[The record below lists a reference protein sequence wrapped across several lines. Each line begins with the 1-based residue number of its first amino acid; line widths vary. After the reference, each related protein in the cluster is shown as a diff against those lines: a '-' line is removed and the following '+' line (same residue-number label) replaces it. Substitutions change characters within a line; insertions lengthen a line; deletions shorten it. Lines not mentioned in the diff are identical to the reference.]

1 MQLSALSGIGDV
13 AQGDD
18 IADLIAGSLGEIRLE
33 AQDVIVVAQ
42 KIVSKS
48 EGRLVDLQ
56 DVSPSQA
63 ARDLAATTGKDA
75 RLVELVLGEASGV
88 VRAAAGVLIVRH
100 RLGLVMANAGID
112 QSNLSRDTPG
122 EWVLLLPVDPDA
134 SARAIREGLRA
145 RTGVAPAVVISD
157 SFGRP
162 WRLGSVNV
170 AIGVA
175 GLPALADRRGEADR
189 YGRRLEATEVALAD
203 AVAGAAGLVMGEGAE
218 GLPVVHLRGLRWA
231 ESDAGSA
238 ALLRSAEQ
246 DLFR

>member
-1 MQLSALSGIGDV
+1 MQLRALSGIGDV
-13 AQGDD
+13 KRGDD
-18 IADLIAGSLGEIRLE
+18 IAGLIAGSLGGIRLE

-48 EGRLVDLQ
+48 EGRLVDLRN
-56 DVSPSQA
+56 VSPSQA
-63 ARDLAATTGKDA
+63 ALDLAATTGKDA
-75 RLVELVLGEASGV
+75 RLVELILAEASGV

-112 QSNLSRDTPG
+112 QSNLSRDVPG

-134 SARAIREGLRA
+134 SARTIREGLRA
-145 RTGVAPAVVISD
+145 HTGVAPAVVISD

-175 GLPALADRRGEADR
+175 GLPALVDRRGEADR

-218 GLPVVHLRGLRWA
+218 GWPVVHLRGLRWD
-231 ESDAGSA
+231 ESDVGSA

>member
-1 MQLSALSGIGDV
+1 MQLTGLSGIGDV

-18 IADLIAGSLGEIRLE
+18 IAGLIAASLGKVRLE
-33 AQDVIVVAQ
+33 AQDVLVVAQ
-42 KIVSKS
+42 KILSKS
-48 EGRLVDLQ
+48 EGRLVDLRG
-56 DVSPSQA
+56 VSPSQA
-63 ARDLAATTGKDA
+63 ALDLAAVTRKDA
-75 RLVELVLGEASGV
+75 RLVELILGEASGV
-88 VRAAAGVLIVRH
+88 VRAAPGVLIVRH

-112 QSNLSRDTPG
+112 QSNLSRDAPG

-134 SARAIREGLRA
+134 SARVIREGLRA

-175 GLPALADRRGEADR
+175 GLPALVDRRGEADR

-203 AVAGAAGLVMGEGAE
+203 AVAGAAGLLMGEGAE
-218 GLPVVHLRGLRWA
+218 GRPVVHLRGLRWD
-231 ESDAGSA
+231 ESDAGGA

>member
-1 MQLSALSGIGDV
+1 MQLTALDGVGDV
-13 AQGDD
+13 VAGDD
-18 IADLIAGSLGEIRLE
+18 IAQIIATSLGTIRLA

-42 KIVSKS
+42 KIVSKA
-48 EGRLVDLQ
+48 EWRRVDLA
-56 DVSPSQA
+56 DVSPSPA
-63 ARDLAATTGKDA
+63 ALDLARTTGKDP
-75 RLVELVLGEASGV
+75 RLVELILREAREV
-88 VRAAAGVLIVRH
+88 VRAVPGVLIVRH

-122 EWVLLLPVDPDA
+122 EPVLLLPVDPDA
-134 SARAIREGLRA
+134 SARAIRDGLRA
-145 RTGVAPAVVISD
+145 LTGVAPAVVISD

-175 GLPALADRRGEADR
+175 GLPALLDRRGEPDR

-203 AVAGAAGLVMGEGAE
+203 AVAAAAGLAMGEGAE
-218 GLPVVHLRGLRWA
+218 GRPVVHLRGLSWP

-238 ALLRSAEQ
+238 PLLRATGQ